1 MSTMQDKVVEWARTP
16 AAAIRHQR
24 HGAQHRRGVPCHAVE
39 DPLQRDRGTGTATEP
54 QHKKV
59 VITLALDGKD
69 CGAKHYAV
77 QHDGSIAKVTHS
89 TSSGIMLVLECTV
102 ADAATLTRPSMYAI
116 CSVPK
121 DKPIDAEAWID
132 YGVSGTGAPLTRS
145 GKHFE
150 FRAGVPGMMVFD
162 LDPKGSDEC
171 FPELEYKDP
180 AAYHAAL
187 VGICPE
193 LGNADAVSHPSG
205 SHGDVTEIATGKVVR
220 SSFGTHCRVAVK
232 DQDDIPRAMKV
243 AHERAML
250 AGHLHVFVDKA
261 GHVHLRSIVDAQLGA
276 VARPVFSCPAVVPQ
290 GYELRNRPALI
301 HHYGGYLDT
310 KVALPDLPAEQRK
323 KLDAKTKEAERDSKG
338 SKHEAPH

>member
-1 MSTMQDKVVEWARTP
+1 MNYPWEKPHTPTSEQRQSVINGTEPSAEVNPWEKTSTL
-16 AAAIRHQR
+16 
-24 HGAQHRRGVPCHAVE
+24 
-39 DPLQRDRGTGTATEP
+39 DPLQTDRSTEP

-59 VITLALDGKD
+59 VITLALDRKP

-77 QHDGSIAKVTHS
+77 QSDGSIAKDICS
-89 TSSGIMLVLECTV
+89 TSSGIMLVVESTV
-102 ADAATLTRPSMYAI
+102 EAAATIAQPNTYAI

-121 DKPIDAEAWID
+121 DKPVDAEASID

-171 FPELEYKDP
+171 FPALEYKDP

-205 SHGDVTEIATGKVVR
+205 SHGEVTEIATGKVAR
-220 SSFGTHCRVAVK
+220 RSFGTHCRVAVK
-232 DQDDIPRAMKV
+232 DQDDIPRALKV

-250 AGHLHVFVDKA
+250 AGHLHAFVDKA
-261 GHVHLRSIVDAQLGA
+261 GNVHLRSIVDAQLGA

-301 HHYGGYLDT
+301 HHYGEYFDT
-310 KVALPDLPAEQRK
+310 RVALPDLSAEERK
-323 KLDAKTKEAERDSKG
+323 KLDAKIKERKRQ
-338 SKHEAPH
+338 